1 MTQRAW
7 PVSRRRTLLGS
18 AALASLPSACRSFR
32 RPAPPDPIR
41 IGLLLA
47 KTGQIAPQTEY
58 LAQGTYLALEQR
70 NNMIGGRPAELV
82 WLDEPSPQAA
92 TQNMQKLVQENKVC
106 AILGGSLSS
115 NALAE
120 EATAAELKI
129 PMVID
134 NAAAT
139 EITGKNCNRYTFRLN
154 TPVLVQSRMLAPYAL
169 KNGKRWYF
177 ITASFAFGQDILRTS
192 RQLLKDAGG
201 TEVGI
206 DEVPLNTADYSSF
219 ILKIRQAKP
228 DVVLGGLSAGDLST
242 FLKQWN
248 ELGMKGKIPFVE
260 IAIGD
265 TDIWAVGPEAATG
278 VFTSLWWYK
287 NPNNPPEE
295 KAFAEAYEKKY
306 TARPPTRPGWA
317 GSPPNRCSKR
327 SRPRNP
333 PRPMPIIEALE
344 NWKFGSGRREIQI
357 PQVRP
362 PDAAAQPGGA
372 GQGQDHR
379 QMGLFRC
386 KSVPAGKPR
395 RARKGLRHAGRS
407 RLQNDL
413 SDRLARCR
421 RSREASF
428 NGKSSRCSIRN
439 YSSPKSRAASCSA
452 GFTC

>member
-1 MTQRAW
+1 MTIRTRTR
-7 PVSRRRTLLGS
+7 VLSRRNTLLGS
-18 AALASLPSACRSFR
+18 ATMASLPLSMPFISKAG
-32 RPAPPDPIR
+32 AADPIR

-70 NNMIGGRPAELV
+70 KGMIGDRPAELV
-82 WLDEPSPQAA
+82 WLDEPSPQGA

-129 PMVID
+129 PLVID

-139 EITGKNCNRYTFRLN
+139 EISGKNCNRYTFRLN

-177 ITASFAFGQDILRTS
+177 ITASFAFGQDILRTN
-192 RQLLKDAGG
+192 RALLKEAGG
-201 TEVGI
+201 TEAGI

-265 TDIWAVGPEAATG
+265 TDIWAVGPDAATG

-295 KAFAEAYEKKY
+295 KAFAEAYEKKHNRPAADKAWMGWI
-306 TARPPTRPGWA
+306 TAKSLFESIENAKSTEA
-317 GSPPNRCSKR
+317 
-327 SRPRNP
+327 
-333 PRPMPIIEALE
+333 MPIIEALE
-344 NWKFGSGRREIQI
+344 NWKFE
-357 PQVRP
+357 
-362 PDAAAQPGGA
+362 
-372 GQGQDHR
+372 
-379 QMGLFRC
+379 
-386 KSVPAGKPR
+386 
-395 RARKGLRHAGRS
+395 
-407 RLQNDL
+407 
-413 SDRLARCR
+413 
-421 RSREASF
+421 
-428 NGKSSRCSIRN
+428 
-439 YSSPKSRAASCSA
+439 SA
-452 GFTC
+452 GVRYNYRKWDHQMQLRNLVVQVKDKITDKWDYFDVKASLPEDPADLDKVFGTPEEVGCKMI